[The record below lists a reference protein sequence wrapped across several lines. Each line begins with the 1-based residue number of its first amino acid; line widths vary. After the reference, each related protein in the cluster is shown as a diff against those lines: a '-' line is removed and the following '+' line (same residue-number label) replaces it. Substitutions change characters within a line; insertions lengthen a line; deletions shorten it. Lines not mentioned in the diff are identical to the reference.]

1 MKSTTRPT
9 PPPPLNPKAL
19 TEVDRETVT
28 AMRERLTAMGANEA
42 SKDRAVADYETLA
55 AMGFTGTASPSAL
68 ADYLA
73 NAVTSAEITV
83 SLELDLP
90 EADDLTV
97 IYNCALFETSQQA
110 EAAARELLKVI
121 NQVIKKHQR
130 TSSNA

>member
-1 MKSTTRPT
+1 MKNTTRPT

-19 TEVDRETVT
+19 PEVDRETVT

-42 SKDRAVADYETLA
+42 SKDRATADYETLA
-55 AMGFTGTASPSAL
+55 AMGFTEATSPPAL

-83 SLELDLP
+83 SLEVDLP
-90 EADDLTV
+90 EADGLTV

-110 EAAARELLKVI
+110 EAAAQELVKVI
-121 NQVIKKHQR
+121 NQVVKKHQR